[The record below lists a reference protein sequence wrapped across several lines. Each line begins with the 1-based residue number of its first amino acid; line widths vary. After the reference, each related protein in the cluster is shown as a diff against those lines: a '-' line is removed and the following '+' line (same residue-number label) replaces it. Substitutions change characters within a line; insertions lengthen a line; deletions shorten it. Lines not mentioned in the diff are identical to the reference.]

1 VTISP
6 GSIRTRSA
14 VVVALLVLLVASSA
28 LVQVHSV
35 DATIITNQ
43 KEQGLNQFVAWA
55 RNGVTGTFSATYRVD
70 ASSAGPGGT
79 LVVAQKR
86 SRGSL
91 SWPTG
96 RGWWSFVF
104 RSSNG
109 RVDQWIEHGTTA
121 WDCFRFSS
129 DKALACYGPAPNGYG
144 NGWIDSMMPY
154 LPGAAAQ
161 SIANA
166 VKVAEASPTQ
176 LAELSLSIREGPPY
190 GHLRCLRISAKAG
203 GPKTWC
209 LDYEGFFV
217 SQTGMYG
224 GVPGF
229 GSNASLVRMGPTI
242 PASAFKLLGPSK
254 SKRGEFVTLPI

>member
-14 VVVALLVLLVASSA
+14 VVVALLALLVASSA

-35 DATIITNQ
+35 SAINNTNQ

-55 RNGVTGTFSATYRVD
+55 RNGATGTFSATYRVD

-91 SWPTG
+91 AWPTG

-129 DKALACYGPAPNGYG
+129 DKALACYGPAAYGYA
-144 NGWIDSMMPY
+144 NGWIDSVLPY
-154 LPGAAAQ
+154 LPSAAAQ

-176 LAELSLSIREGPPY
+176 LAELSLSMREGPPY
-190 GHLRCLRISAKAG
+190 GHLRCLRISAKLG
-203 GPKTWC
+203 GPETWC

-217 SQTGMYG
+217 SQTGVYW
-224 GVPGF
+224 VPGF

-254 SKRGEFVTLPI
+254 TKHGEFVTLPI

>member
-6 GSIRTRSA
+6 RLIRTRSA
-14 VVVALLVLLVASSA
+14 VAVALFVLLVASSA

-35 DATIITNQ
+35 SATNNTNQ

-55 RNGVTGTFSATYRVD
+55 RNGATGTFSATYRVD

-79 LVVAQKR
+79 LVVSQKR
-86 SRGSL
+86 SGGSL
-91 SWPTG
+91 AWPTG

-129 DKALACYGPAPNGYG
+129 HEALACYGPAPYGYA
-144 NGWIDSMMPY
+144 NGWIDSVMAY
-154 LPGAAAQ
+154 LPSAAAQ

-166 VKVAEASPTQ
+166 VKDAEASPAQ
-176 LAELSLSIREGPPY
+176 LAELSLSTREGPPY

-203 GPKTWC
+203 GPETWC

-217 SQTGMYG
+217 SQTGVN
-224 GVPGF
+224 GVPAV
-229 GSNASLVRMGPTI
+229 GSNSSLVRMGPTI

-254 SKRGEFVTLPI
+254 TKHGEFVTLPI